1 MKNRAAHDALKQE
14 KQKKG
19 TAICDNICLASNYTR
34 KHLNVLFGCWV
45 DCGFR
50 QKTAAATL
58 LASVHVSVYAHVT
71 VFLYLYICKCAHPC
85 IKMWHSDNISR
96 LPDFNTPEPDIV
108 TARMH
113 ARVYANVWLPYDSA
127 SRS

>member
-1 MKNRAAHDALKQE
+1 MKNRAAHEALKQE

-34 KHLNVLFGCWV
+34 KDLNVLFGCWV

-71 VFLYLYICKCAHPC
+71 LSFSIC
-85 IKMWHSDNISR
+85 I
-96 LPDFNTPEPDIV
+96 F
-108 TARMH
+108 
-113 ARVYANVWLPYDSA
+113 ANVHIHA
-127 SRS
+127 